1 MDKSDL
7 KAHLEAIKN
16 SGKDIHDYMND
27 LYQEGLQAMLE
38 TELDTHL
45 GYGKNAK
52 SDSDNARNGSSKKRV
67 KTKLG
72 EYSLSIPRDRNGS
85 FQPQIVPK
93 HKRVIDKIEDHVITL
108 YSKGMTV
115 RDIQDTLKEIYGI
128 DVDKST
134 ISRFTDLLL
143 PKIEK
148 WRNRPLDDFYFVLWM
163 DGIHI
168 KVRENHKLVS
178 KCVYIVMGLNS
189 LGKKEV
195 LGIWIGQEESASF
208 WREVLNDLKSRGIKD
223 ILLTVTDNLKGFTNA
238 INGAFSKSIT
248 QICVVHM
255 IRQSFGYIPY
265 KKRKEFSDDLKMVYK
280 APNREMAEEYL
291 LDLEEKWL
299 DRYPSAVKP
308 WRANWE
314 NWTNFFDYTPEIR
327 QIIYTTNPIENL
339 NKNIRKHIKNKTQF
353 PDDKSA
359 IKSIYLACIKTSKT
373 WDKPIPA
380 WGTILNDFHMAFPD
394 RCKHV
399 TLK

>member
-1 MDKSDL
+1 MEKSDL
-7 KAHLEAIKN
+7 KAHLDAIKE
-16 SGKDIHDYMND
+16 SGKNIHDYMND
-27 LYQEGLQAMLE
+27 LYQEGLQVMLE
-38 TELDTHL
+38 TELDDHL
-45 GYGKNAK
+45 GYGKNEK
-52 SDSDNARNGSSKKRV
+52 SSSDNARNGSSKKRV

-93 HKRVIDKIEDHVITL
+93 HKRVIDKIEEHVITL

-189 LGKKEV
+189 LGKKEI

-223 ILLTVTDNLKGFTNA
+223 ILLTVTDNLKGFTEA
-238 INGAFSKSIT
+238 IKGAFTKSIT

-291 LDLEEKWL
+291 MELEEKWL
-299 DRYPSAVKP
+299 DRYPSAIKP

-327 QIIYTTNPIENL
+327 KIIYTTNTIENL
-339 NKNIRKHIKNKTQF
+339 NKNIRKYTKNKTQF

-359 IKSIYLACIKTSKT
+359 VKSIYLACINVART
-373 WDKPIPA
+373 WRKPIPA
-380 WGTILNDFHMAFPD
+380 WGTILNDFHLAFPD
-394 RCKHV
+394 RCRHI

>member
-1 MDKSDL
+1 MEKSDL
-7 KAHLEAIKN
+7 KAHLEAIKK
-16 SGKDIHDYMND
+16 SGKNIHDYMND

-38 TELDTHL
+38 TELDHHL
-45 GYGKNAK
+45 GYGKNEVN
-52 SDSDNARNGSSKKRV
+52 SSDNARNGSSKKRV

-85 FQPQIVPK
+85 FEPQIVPK
-93 HKRVIDKIEDHVITL
+93 HKRVIDKIEEHVITL

-189 LGKKEV
+189 LGKKEI

-208 WREVLNDLKSRGIKD
+208 WREVLNDLKARGIQD
-223 ILLTVTDNLKGFTNA
+223 ILLTVTDNLKGFTDA
-238 INGAFSKSIT
+238 IKAAFTKSIT

-291 LDLEEKWL
+291 VELEDKWL
-299 DRYPSAVKP
+299 ERYPSAIKP
-308 WRANWE
+308 WRNNWE
-314 NWTNFFDYTPEIR
+314 NWTNFFDYTSEIR
-327 QIIYTTNPIENL
+327 QIIYTTNIIENL
-339 NKNIRKHIKNKTQF
+339 NKNIRKYTKNKTQF

-359 IKSIYLACIKTSKT
+359 IKSIYLACVNAAKT
-373 WDKPIPA
+373 WYRPISS
-380 WGTILNDFHMAFPD
+380 WGTILNDFHLAFPD
-394 RCKHV
+394 RCKHI